1 MEEKPPWKLKKAS
14 LSLLEWKKMKKKK
27 CGVSILLGEKRI
39 RCLYSVGRLGL
50 KVGVKGLNCP

>member
-1 MEEKPPWKLKKAS
+1 MDALESFS
-14 LSLLEWKKMKKKK
+14 LSLLVWKKMKKKK
-27 CGVSILLGEKRI
+27 CGVWILFGEKRI